1 VDKIWETAKFF
12 WNAAI
17 QTVVVHV
24 PASHNHVSVS
34 VLVIEILEG
43 EALHFNWHHVRVNAL
58 TQFCYK
64 TKKTIRLNV
73 RGYFLQLHKEE
84 FRNLLCYT
92 SAV

>member
-1 VDKIWETAKFF
+1 MDNIWETAKFF

-43 EALHFNWHHVRVNAL
+43 
-58 TQFCYK
+58 
-64 TKKTIRLNV
+64 
-73 RGYFLQLHKEE
+73 
-84 FRNLLCYT
+84 
-92 SAV
+92 